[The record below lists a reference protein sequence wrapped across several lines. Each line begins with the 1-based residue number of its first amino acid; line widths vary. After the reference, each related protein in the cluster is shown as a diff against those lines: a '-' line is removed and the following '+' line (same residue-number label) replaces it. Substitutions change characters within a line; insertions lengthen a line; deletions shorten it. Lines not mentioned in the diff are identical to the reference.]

1 MLELYKKSDFIN
13 LSWFKQNELIVY
25 HETSN
30 KEKTKLVNDLLS
42 FNDEI
47 DFSNVLERKKYLNEK
62 VKGNNIEHNRIIL
75 NR

>member
-62 VKGNNIEHNRIIL
+62 GNNIEHNRIIL

>member
-13 LSWFKQNELIVY
+13 LSRFKQNELIVY

-47 DFSNVLERKKYLNEK
+47 DFSNVLEHKKYSNE
-62 VKGNNIEHNRIIL
+62 KGNNIEHNRIIL

>member
-13 LSWFKQNELIVY
+13 LSRFKQNELIVY

-47 DFSNVLERKKYLNEK
+47 DFSNVLEHKKYLNEK